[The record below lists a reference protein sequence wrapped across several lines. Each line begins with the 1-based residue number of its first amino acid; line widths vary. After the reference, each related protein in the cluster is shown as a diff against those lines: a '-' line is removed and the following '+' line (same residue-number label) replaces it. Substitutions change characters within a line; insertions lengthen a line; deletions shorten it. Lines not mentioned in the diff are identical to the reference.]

1 MRILKKFFLAAGLIG
16 AIGSVGFAREAEAAT
31 GKVQVTV
38 EFDAEEGTADFY
50 WENTDEEVFYDY
62 ITSAKVSLGG
72 TEVYNG
78 TWEADEMTEMS
89 SWIDVDPS
97 YGGYYYMEK
106 EINKKASSFTK
117 DTLTADDLKATVVA
131 VIVDDEGNPKSET
144 VTATVVADAY
154 PEGAFKFLRV
164 NPVVKPANAGKLFKN
179 AAGESALEEVTG
191 PFYTVAGKTWEFSQ
205 SPASGATFKEWSAS
219 PFPGTVQGTKYKVVV
234 NTAATVTATY
244 EGSGSKDVT
253 SATITSS
260 STVTVAKGDSFNA
273 KVSYEPS
280 DASVTEI
287 KWGYRKGSTGQFS
300 PFSTT
305 GSDVNL
311 STTGLSA
318 GEYEVK
324 AFVYYGDG
332 KQSKSS
338 GNSIALTVTTSPIP
352 TTKIEKV
359 SIKAG
364 KGTSGLD
371 TKTVTLNYGDT
382 LHFAATYSPDNSAT
396 AEKIEWYLGDTKISE
411 VKSGNKIHNVNVTS
425 NTQVSLRARVY
436 NSGDPNPVVSDP
448 ISVTLKPKSDPA
460 SYVATTFKIDS
471 DQLEYVTQGYT
482 IEVKGTITGTYR
494 DNSYILFEKA
504 KGDGVKVKEQKVWK
518 KDDTTNNFSFRVDT
532 SDCSVSSGE
541 TLKAVVKVTAK
552 NGKEENGVIK
562 DLVNEEFI
570 TIEVHPKSTLS
581 YASDTRKFSYT
592 APKSVN
598 TGTES
603 GKDSDGDKDNQ
614 LTNFTGCKGV
624 LIKVWKG
631 DVSGDPLWTS
641 TSAATGG
648 NSATINA
655 ESLVTALNNDK
666 KLSDSGDF
674 KFRVYPCNGSNK
686 YNKNVYSETTIH
698 IYKATV
704 NGTGITVTNYY
715 ALSGQEIEI
724 KAIPID
730 PTKTWTADS
739 YWMDDAA
746 KKEGQTR
753 KVKIT
758 EDKTFTAVLGTKTTS
773 DNSASGRAGVNK
785 WGQSN
790 VGVYF
795 AVVFVIGAVCLG
807 LHLYD
812 RKKKNL

>member
-1 MRILKKFFLAAGLIG
+1 MRMFKKLFLVAGLIG
-16 AIGSVGFAREAEAAT
+16 LIGSFGFAKEAKAATRAVQASVEDGILSWSWTSTYDPEELYVTDVEAKIGSVAVYSNSGEWQYDEGETDAVDL
-31 GKVQVTV
+31 VQAV
-38 EFDAEEGTADFY
+38 ADNIDSF
-50 WENTDEEVFYDY
+50 TD
-62 ITSAKVSLGG
+62 SKLSKVSVTLTLNNGEKLPTKDVTISMFRVEVRSNNDQMGSVDVTNSYGDAVANTFYSLSGEEYTAVATSNDESQYTFKNWTGTRGG
-72 TEVYNG
+72 TDPELTFAV
-78 TWEADEMTEMS
+78 TSTMTETANFIGS
-89 SWIDVDPS
+89 
-97 YGGYYYMEK
+97 EK
-106 EINKKASSFTK
+106 TI
-117 DTLTADDLKATVVA
+117 
-131 VIVDDEGNPKSET
+131 
-144 VTATVVADAY
+144 
-154 PEGAFKFLRV
+154 
-164 NPVVKPANAGKLFKN
+164 
-179 AAGESALEEVTG
+179 ESVG
-191 PFYTVAGKTWEFSQ
+191 IKAGKT
-205 SPASGATFKEWSAS
+205 ASSL
-219 PFPGTVQGTKYKVVV
+219 GTSEVILDYGDSLYF
-234 NTAATVTATY
+234 AATYSPDNSVEPERIEWY
-244 EGSGSKDVT
+244 LSNLNISGSKSGSKVHNY
-253 SATITSS
+253 SITSE
-260 STVTVAKGDSFNA
+260 TRATLQA
-273 KVSYEPS
+273 KVYN
-280 DASVTEI
+280 V
-287 KWGYRKGSTGQFS
+287 
-300 PFSTT
+300 
-305 GSDVNL
+305 GSDVPVESNKITVL
-311 STTGLSA
+311 L
-318 GEYEVK
+318 K
-324 AFVYYGDG
+324 PKGD
-332 KQSKSS
+332 
-338 GNSIALTVTTSPIP
+338 TP

-371 TKTVTLNYGDT
+371 TKTITLNYGDT
-382 LHFAATYSPDNSAT
+382 LHFAATYSPDDSVT
-396 AEKIEWYLGDTKISE
+396 ADKIVWYLGTREISTK
-411 VKSGNKIHNVNVTS
+411 KSGSVTNNLSVDKDTPVKLYAKVNDTIESDKI
-425 NTQVSLRARVY
+425 
-436 NSGDPNPVVSDP
+436 D
-448 ISVTLKPKSDPA
+448 VTLKPKSDPA

-494 DNSYILFEKA
+494 DGSNILFEKA
-504 KGDGVKVKEQKVWK
+504 KGDGIKVKDQRIWK
-518 KDDTTNNFSFRVDT
+518 KDDSTNYFSFKVDT
-532 SDCSVSSGE
+532 EDCSVSSGE
-541 TLKAVVKVTAK
+541 TLKAVIKVTAK
-552 NGKEENGVIK
+552 NGKEESGVIK

-641 TSAATGG
+641 TSASSGG

-666 KLSDSGDF
+666 KLYDSGDF

-704 NGTGITVTNYY
+704 NGTGVTVANYY

-724 KAIPID
+724 KAVPID
-730 PTKTWTADS
+730 PAKTWTTDS

-753 KVKIT
+753 KVKLT
-758 EDKTFTAVLGTKTTS
+758 EDKTFTAVLGTRTTS

-790 VGVYF
+790 VGIYF
-795 AVVFVIGAVCLG
+795 AIVFVIGAVCLG

-812 RKKKNL
+812 RKKKSL

>member
-1 MRILKKFFLAAGLIG
+1 MRILKKFFLAAGLVG
-16 AIGSVGFAREAEAAT
+16 AIGSLGFAREAEAAT

-38 EFDAEEGTADFY
+38 EFDAEEGTADFS
-50 WENTDEEVFYDY
+50 WENTDEEVLYDY
-62 ITSAKVSLGG
+62 ITGAKVSLGG
-72 TEVYNG
+72 TEIYNG

-89 SWIDVDPS
+89 SWIDADPN
-97 YGGYYYMEK
+97 YPNGYYMEK
-106 EINKKASSFTK
+106 EINKKASSFSK
-117 DTLTADDLKATVVA
+117 DTLAADDLKVTVTA
-131 VIVDDEGNPKSET
+131 VMLDDEGNPKAPET
-144 VTATVVADAY
+144 VTAAVVVEAY
-154 PEGAFKFLRV
+154 PEDGFKFFRV
-164 NPVVKPANAGKLFKN
+164 EPVVKPANSGKLFKN
-179 AAGESALEEVTG
+179 ATGESTLEEVTG
-191 PFYTVAGKTWEFSQ
+191 SFYTVTGKAWEFSQ
-205 SPASGATFKEWSAS
+205 SPASGSTFKEWSAT
-219 PFPGTVQGTKYKVVV
+219 PFPGTVQGTKYKVTV
-234 NTAATVTATY
+234 NTPTTVTATY
-244 EGSGSKDVT
+244 EGGGSKDVT
-253 SATITSS
+253 SAAITSS
-260 STVTVAKGDSFNA
+260 TSVSVSKGESFNA

-280 DASVTEI
+280 DASVTEVR
-287 KWGYRKGSTGQFS
+287 WGYRTKGSTSQFA

-305 GSDVNL
+305 GENVTL

-338 GNSIALTVTTSPIP
+338 SNSISLTVSSTPSA
-352 TTKIEKV
+352 KIESV

-364 KGTSGLD
+364 KGTTGLD
-371 TKTVTLNYGDT
+371 TKTITLNYGDT
-382 LHFAATYSPDNSAT
+382 IHFAATYSPDNSAT
-396 AEKIEWYLGDTKISE
+396 AEKIEWYLGDTKISDS
-411 VKSGNKIHNVNVTS
+411 KSGSKQHSYNVTS
-425 NTQVSLRARVY
+425 DTQVSLQAKVY
-436 NSGDPNPVVSDP
+436 NSGSTVPVESNKIP
-448 ISVTLKPKSDPA
+448 VTLKPKSDPA

-494 DNSYILFEKA
+494 DGSNILFEKA
-504 KGDGVKVKEQKVWK
+504 KGDGIKVKDQKVWK
-518 KDDTTNNFSFRVDT
+518 KDDSTNNFSFMVDT

-541 TLKAVVKVTAK
+541 TLKAVIKVTAK
-552 NGKEENGVIK
+552 NGKEESGVIK

-641 TSAATGG
+641 TSASSGG

-704 NGTGITVTNYY
+704 NGTGVTVANYY

-724 KAIPID
+724 KAVPID
-730 PTKTWTADS
+730 PTKTWTTDS

-753 KVKIT
+753 KVKLT

-790 VGVYF
+790 VGIYF
-795 AVVFVIGAVCLG
+795 AIVFVIGAVCLG

-812 RKKKNL
+812 RKKKSL